1 MVTLHDLSRMNG
13 HSGRLAKLAKAR
25 AFVPNKLGDETK
37 SFSSHGAESTDVTS
51 SSDVTGD
58 QVGS

>member
-1 MVTLHDLSRMNG
+1 MNG